1 MAAVWGGK
9 SLMQLAW
16 EDASVCVDRRRGR
29 WRSYWLISFKLD
41 LSHEGAGTPV
51 CVRNDSCVWSPSST
65 NSNPERAETGRRKTV
80 SSRATPAQSPSPPR
94 CCLHLLLVNK
104 LHTRYCKDLEVA
116 ARQSESHI
124 SITFSGRIL
133 PQVDRDFTEMSLGHL
148 WLICLRLDVKYKL
161 FSVFFCQSLP
171 IKNMPTLKQCI
182 RASISMVKLG
192 GMFLGVK
199 SFVILMLPFE
209 NLFKWSACLLD
220 HQVKLMHIHGEVMRL

>member
-1 MAAVWGGK
+1 MHLCVSTAGGAGEGLIGWFHS
-9 SLMQLAW
+9 SLTFPTREQGHRC
-16 EDASVCVDRRRGR
+16 VCGTTRVSDPQVQQTATQRGR
-29 WRSYWLISFKLD
+29 KPVVGKQFQ
-41 LSHEGAGTPV
+41 AGQLRHICTL
-51 CVRNDSCVWSPSST
+51 
-65 NSNPERAETGRRKTV
+65 
-80 SSRATPAQSPSPPR
+80 SPPR

-124 SITFSGRIL
+124 SITFSGRIS

-220 HQVKLMHIHGEVMRL
+220 HQVKLTHIHGEVMRL